1 VKVGAKLEDAAE
13 LLLRR
18 VHPAFVRDG
27 RPSSQVFRPTPKDEG
42 MLSVNCGSKTT
53 PTDAFDRFVARPDC
67 RSCGVLAVTVAEC
80 AVEQLAAHDAP
91 LVVAD
96 DGCEDPS
103 HAIIDYRTVA
113 KSAAEKK
120 SGRLVRVALAYTRI
134 PARTA
139 RRRDSASRA
148 TARSNGADSTDGKQR
163 RRDRQLIRS

>member
-1 VKVGAKLEDAAE
+1 MKVGAKLEDVAE
-13 LLLRR
+13 LLLRQ

-27 RPSSQVFRPTPKDEG
+27 RPSSQVFRPTPKDKG

-96 DGCEDPS
+96 DGCDDPS

-120 SGRLVRVALAYTRI
+120 SGRLVRVALARGFLHGPRDVATP
-134 PARTA
+134 PAAPQPEATVPTPPTA
-139 RRRDSASRA
+139 GTGDA
-148 TARSNGADSTDGKQR
+148 TDN
-163 RRDRQLIRS
+163 